1 VSVGIPDGRCFKGG
15 NLPSPSETLR
25 EPVRHFDGTET
36 DTAEWTH
43 RNALPPQRTASPM
56 PNSQLLRFLLAIYRD
71 RFERLERVD
80 VHASGTIQLI
90 VISNKYETL
99 DGTISTNN
107 FIKRCARR
115 RIHFSSL

>member
-1 VSVGIPDGRCFKGG
+1 MTVGIPDGRCFNGG

-25 EPVRHFDGTET
+25 ERVRHFDGTET

-56 PNSQLLRFLLAIYRD
+56 PNSQFPIPNSQLLRLLLAIYRD

-80 VHASGTIQLI
+80 VHASGTIQL
-90 VISNKYETL
+90 
-99 DGTISTNN
+99 
-107 FIKRCARR
+107 
-115 RIHFSSL
+115 SSELSAESD